1 MHAALVA
8 LVFAVWANLS
18 PALARARDA
27 HAVADALAA
36 AVERQAAPAT
46 GESHAVD
53 AAVLALYA
61 ALESHLDTDAV
72 SYDPLAGGGMSCGML
87 QQRCPFV
94 WRSSL
99 EEQARALL
107 WDVRH
112 SSLADV
118 DSSPSRARR
127 RLERARDALRGALG
141 TD

>member
-18 PALARARDA
+18 PELARARDA
-27 HAVADALAA
+27 RAVADALAA
-36 AVERQAAPAT
+36 AVEPEPMPAT

-53 AAVLALYA
+53 VAVLALYA
-61 ALESHLDTDAV
+61 ALESHLDTEAV

-87 QQRCPFV
+87 QQRCPLV

-99 EEQARALL
+99 AEQARVWL

-112 SSLADV
+112 SSLAGV
-118 DSSPSRARR
+118 DSSPSRARA
-127 RLERARDALRGALG
+127 RLERARLALSAALSL
-141 TD
+141 